1 MDAFE
6 NVVRRFQREIRA
18 WSVVNSPP
26 GVDADEVA
34 QKTFIAACQRIG
46 DYEIGTNFR
55 AWLYAIARY
64 QLMSE
69 ITKMKRIAD
78 YHRRHAP
85 ELISREFDRYAE
97 EETPLE
103 TVNRL
108 AALRLCLSS
117 LDEKGNQL
125 LAWRYDEGIPLAEMS
140 ERSGRSIGALKKGLF
155 MLRKK
160 LQACIEGKLETREG
174 LA

>member
-1 MDAFE
+1 MGAFE
-6 NVVRRFQREIRA
+6 NVVRLFQREIRA

-34 QKTFIAACQRIG
+34 QRTFIAACQRVG
-46 DYEIGTNFR
+46 DYKIGTNFR

-64 QLMSE
+64 QLMSQ
-69 ITKMKRIAD
+69 ITTMRRIAD

-85 ELISREFDRYAE
+85 ELISRELDRFAE
-97 EETPLE
+97 EETPPEILD
-103 TVNRL
+103 RL

-117 LDEKGNQL
+117 LDENGNQL
-125 LAWRYDEGIPLAEMS
+125 LTWRYEEGIPLAEMS
-140 ERSGRSIGALKKGLF
+140 ERSGRSIGAIKKSLF

-160 LQACIEGKLETREG
+160 LHACIQGKLETREG
-174 LA
+174 IA

>member
-34 QKTFIAACQRIG
+34 RTNFFIAACQRIG

-69 ITKMKRIAD
+69 TKMKRIAD

-97 EETPLE
+97 
-103 TVNRL
+103 RKH
-108 AALRLCLSS
+108 RWKLSTDS
-117 LDEKGNQL
+117 PRCACAFHHLMKRGINFSHGQ
-125 LAWRYDEGIPLAEMS
+125 YDEGIPLAEDVGKIWS
-140 ERSGRSIGALKKGLF
+140 FDRGPQEGALHVKEETSGG
-155 MLRKK
+155 
-160 LQACIEGKLETREG
+160 IEGET
-174 LA
+174 